1 MADFVAV
8 IRKAVDGLANNT
20 PENRAKVYDKAR
32 SAVVRQLENMKPR
45 PPEEMLQRQIMKL
58 DTAIA
63 EVEGEY
69 SEALPALD
77 DEDEGVGA
85 AYAAP
90 VPEDVSSPYYEESV
104 AQQQR
109 YADDHRDEAEPAH
122 PDHQDEPEQHDT
134 YAAHQDVDRHEER
147 EPAYQAEPAE
157 EPAYH
162 AEHAEEPHY
171 HAEEPAEEAEVYER
185 HSSYETTET
194 NSEPETYQYE
204 APAAVYERED
214 EQHAVEPRQES
225 VAEEDHAHRNWVG
238 QDSHVE
244 PAPWEREETSVEEQS
259 PDDGLH
265 AAYRPEDAAHDDYR
279 HEQTHQEEYAHE
291 EPREH
296 EPFSTETVLHENAP
310 LPYTAGFDGQS
321 NYYGNVNVEPEHH
334 PAADETQYAAFDEH
348 DAHRAQPEAAQTA
361 AAGKAAAPV
370 DDFSSYFQDTALD
383 LPPKSSPSLPRADED
398 PFAADTKKD
407 DKERTPW
414 DDLEELIGYDGGAND
429 RSDKTTGNN
438 FDSGFTGAGI
448 PAAAYAT
455 KKKPKRNYAGMVL
468 GLGILVLLAGGGYAA
483 WTNRDAL
490 NDMVGGLVN
499 SAKTGTSTETPAG
512 ETSQT
517 ASAPANGGTTPA
529 TTQPV
534 ANGQTPAQGQAST
547 GTPAAS
553 RPADDGSVTGTKFTQ
568 RLLADGT
575 EKDDGPGPGAN
586 GQPVTAEG
594 QSVYQ
599 QNEAPSAQNTAAAA
613 PAASGSQPAAQQAA
627 TPAAAATGDRMF
639 LYEEVLGQ
647 TVPTAI
653 EGTVSWSLQNEK
665 DEAGKP
671 SPEVQGQITIPGRG
685 LSALITF
692 KRNTDPSLPASHLV
706 EIVFSVS
713 PGFEGGAI
721 DSVQRIAMKSTEQ
734 DRGNALIA
742 VPAKITDDFH
752 MIALND
758 FPDARKTNL
767 ELLRTRDWIDIPVS
781 YRNGRRA
788 LLTLQKGTDGKA
800 AFETALREWMAASPT
815 TGQ

>member
-69 SEALPALD
+69 SEALPAVE
-77 DEDEGVGA
+77 DEDDGAAA

-90 VPEDVSSPYYEESV
+90 ATEDVSSPYYEESV

-122 PDHQDEPEQHDT
+122 PDQQAEPEQHET
-134 YAAHQDVDRHEER
+134 YAAHEDVERHEER
-147 EPAYQAEPAE
+147 EPAYHAEPAE
-157 EPAYH
+157 EPAYR
-162 AEHAEEPHY
+162 AEET
-171 HAEEPAEEAEVYER
+171 AEDAERYER
-185 HSSYETTET
+185 PAFDEAHEPHQ
-194 NSEPETYQYE
+194 EPETYRHE
-204 APAAVYERED
+204 APAYSHEHED
-214 EQHAVEPRQES
+214 EHHGVEARHEP
-225 VAEEDHAHRNWVG
+225 VAEEDHAHRDWVG
-238 QDSHVE
+238 QDSHLE
-244 PAPWEREETSVEEQS
+244 PAPWEREETTV
-259 PDDGLH
+259 DDHAADDQLH
-265 AAYRPEDAAHDDYR
+265 AAYRHDEVAHDDYR
-279 HEQTHQEEYAHE
+279 HEEVRQDDDARE
-291 EPREH
+291 EPREA

-310 LPYTAGFDGQS
+310 LPYTAGFDGHS
-321 NYYGNVNVEPEHH
+321 NYYGNVSVEPENR
-334 PAADETQYAAFDEH
+334 PAADDTHYAAFDEH
-348 DAHRAQPEAAQTA
+348 DARLDQSETAQAN

-398 PFAADTKKD
+398 PFAASAKKD

-429 RSDKTTGNN
+429 RSDKTAGNN

-468 GLGILVLLAGGGYAA
+468 GLGLLVLLAGGGYAA
-483 WTNRDAL
+483 WMNREAL

-499 SAKTGTSTETPAG
+499 SAKMGTSTETPSNG
-512 ETSQT
+512 TSQT
-517 ASAPANGGTTPA
+517 ASAPANGQTPA
-529 TTQPV
+529 GNQPA

-547 GTPAAS
+547 ATPAAT

-575 EKDDGPGPGAN
+575 EKDEGPGPGAN

-653 EGTVSWSLQNEK
+653 EGTVSWTLQNEK

-788 LLTLQKGTDGKA
+788 LLTLQKGADGKS

-815 TGQ
+815 PAQ